1 MFRRLAL
8 EDGWDPARVARVAQS
23 VDLAQEAPRCWCGER
38 ATVRKTRR
46 RRIVTLASGDTT
58 IRVRDYVC
66 EKHEIS
72 EVFPGDTSLR
82 DLVPA
87 RQRFGWDVIVE
98 VGLQRYLQRRQRSE
112 IQRELQT
119 RNQIRVSTGTIS
131 TLADRFVHCLGRLH
145 RERSPVF
152 RTFFAD
158 RGGYALHIDS
168 TNETGRGGLFVGMEG
183 SQGWVLSSGR
193 IETEREDH
201 LAPTMD
207 EIVELFGLPLAV
219 VRDMSTACQAA
230 VRPLHAQG
238 SADLV
243 CHFHFAQ
250 NVGRALLR
258 RRHDEVQQILRRAQ
272 VKPLLKSLDQS
283 ARQTL
288 PLDAEETHFAALVYW
303 LRHGENR
310 RPMRFPFCIEGRDLY
325 YRLLHVP
332 RAIDFWLGPRD
343 HERNRDA
350 LDALRELHARL
361 AENEKLSALVA
372 NLQHRWS
379 LFEEL
384 RRILRLEG
392 DELMRPRQPLLP
404 ETELQERETLE
415 DEIDRF
421 RKRLQARATHSPKGP
436 HALVLR
442 YLDRYEGKLFHHPHV
457 RDEHG
462 QLLWLTE
469 RTNNPLEQLFGAT
482 KQNMRR
488 RTGRCRLARDLEDLP
503 PDAML
508 TMNLSDPR
516 YVRMLCGSL
525 DNLPRAFAQ
534 LDSAPRPNNIRQHPS
549 RSVQTVVRNR
559 LRNTPRSLIATAA

>member
-1 MFRRLAL
+1 M
-8 EDGWDPARVARVAQS
+8 ARVVQS

-46 RRIVTLASGDTT
+46 RRIVTLAGGDTT
-58 IRVRDYVC
+58 IRIRDYVC
-66 EKHEIS
+66 KKHEIP
-72 EVFPGDTSLR
+72 EVFPVDESLG
-82 DLVPA
+82 DLVPE

-98 VGLQRYLQRRQRSE
+98 VGLQRYLRRRQRTE
-112 IQRELQT
+112 IQRELQM
-119 RNQIRVSTGTIS
+119 RDRIRVSTGTIS
-131 TLADRFVHCLGRLH
+131 NLADRFVHCLGRLH
-145 RERSPVF
+145 RERSPIL
-152 RTFFAD
+152 RAFFAN

-183 SQGWVLSSGR
+183 TQGWVLSAGR
-193 IETEREDH
+193 IETEREDQ
-201 LAPTMD
+201 LTSTMD
-207 EIVELFGLPLAV
+207 EIVDLFGLPLAV
-219 VRDMSTACQAA
+219 VRDMSKACQAA
-230 VRPLHAQG
+230 VRPLHRQG

-243 CHFHFAQ
+243 CHFHFVQ

-258 RRHDEVQQILRRAQ
+258 RRHNELQRILRRTEA
-272 VKPLLKSLDQS
+272 KSLLKSLDQF

-288 PLDAEETHFAALVYW
+288 PLDAEQANFAALVYW
-303 LRHGENR
+303 LRHGEDR
-310 RPMRFPFCIEGRDLY
+310 RPIRFPFCVKGRDLY

-332 RAIDFWLGPRD
+332 RAIDFWLDPQD
-343 HERNRDA
+343 HERHRDA

-361 AENEKLSALVA
+361 AESEKLSVVVA

-392 DELMRPRQPLLP
+392 DELMRPREPLLP
-404 ETELQERETLE
+404 EAEIQEREKLQ

-421 RKRLQARATHSPKGP
+421 RQRLQARAAQSKRGP

-442 YLDRYEGKLFHHPHV
+442 YLDRYEDELFHHPHA

-462 QLLWLTE
+462 QLIWVTE
-469 RTNNPLEQLFGAT
+469 RTNNPLEQLFGAS

-508 TMNLSDPR
+508 TMNLRDPR

-534 LDSAPRPNNIRQHPS
+534 LGSAPRANNIRQHPS
-549 RSVQTVVRNR
+549 RSVQTTVRNR
-559 LRNTPRSLIATAA
+559 LRNTPEPLIATAA